1 MFCMTKQLSDVEVM
15 HFSGHKLL
23 STLQNN
29 YLFPVE
35 SKSKRTDAYET
46 AINSKITLD
55 VFKRVQNI

>member
-1 MFCMTKQLSDVEVM
+1 MYSSNQLSDVEVM

-46 AINSKITLD
+46 AINRKMVLYHKS
-55 VFKRVQNI
+55 

>member
-1 MFCMTKQLSDVEVM
+1 MYSSNQLSDVEVM

-46 AINSKITLD
+46 AINRKITLD